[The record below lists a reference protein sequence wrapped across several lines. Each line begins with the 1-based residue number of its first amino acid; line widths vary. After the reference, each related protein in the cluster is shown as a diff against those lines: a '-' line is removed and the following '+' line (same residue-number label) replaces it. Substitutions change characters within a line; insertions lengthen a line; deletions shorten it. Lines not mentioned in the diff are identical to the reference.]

1 MVSQQVVI
9 NIPQAVLVAEGVD
22 AETFA
27 REVQLLAAIKLF
39 ELRRFSSTR
48 AGELAGLSRLEFML
62 TLGRYKV
69 FPFLAEL
76 EELEQQNG

>member
-1 MVSQQVVI
+1 MERQQVVI
-9 NIPQAVLVAEGVD
+9 EIPQTVLAAEGMD

-27 REVQLLAAIKLF
+27 HELKLLAAIKLF
-39 ELRRFSSTR
+39 ELRRLSSTR